1 MVMVSVT
8 LQSTQHGF
16 PPYARAK
23 VPINWILP
31 EELIEESFI
40 AFVSLQGPKVNAR
53 DGKGLGGGVGGAFL
67 NLSSC
72 PVSSVV
78 SFLVVFGNDL
88 LELQNLFFF

>member
-1 MVMVSVT
+1 MVMISVT
-8 LQSTQHGF
+8 LLPTQHGF

-23 VPINWILP
+23 VPINWFLP

-53 DGKGLGGGVGGAFL
+53 DGKGFGGVGGAFL

-78 SFLVVFGNDL
+78 SFLVAFGNDL